1 MVMNEFADKVVLITG
16 AGRGAG
22 RQVALAFSSLG
33 AVVAAND
40 INPIS
45 LDETVNLVLQASG
58 KAEAYVFDIAKRMPI
73 EGLVTQVVE
82 RFARIDILINH
93 ASVQPD
99 TSLLEMDEWDYHR
112 TLDVNLGG
120 PFFTM
125 QQVGRVM
132 RQQGGGAMVN
142 LISAPGQG
150 RIQKGHAAHLASQAG
165 VMGLTYAAASEL
177 AAYHIRVNS
186 VFFGAPEPGLVPSW
200 EWDKAAYHHWQASF
214 PSIGKGEYQELVKI
228 VLFLCS
234 NAAASMTGLVI
245 PVGSDEQ

>member
-1 MVMNEFADKVVLITG
+1 MDEFAGKVVLITG

-33 AVVAAND
+33 AVVAGND

-45 LDETVNLVLQASG
+45 LDETVNLVLQSGG

-73 EGLVTQVVE
+73 EGLVTQVLE
-82 RFARIDILINH
+82 RFGRIDILVNH

-99 TSLLEMDEWDYHR
+99 ASLLEMDEWDYHR

-142 LISAPGQG
+142 LISASEQG

-165 VMGLTYAAASEL
+165 VMGLTCAAASEL

-186 VFFGAPEPGLVPSW
+186 VFFGSMELGLVPSQ
-200 EWDKAAYHHWQASF
+200 EWDKSAYHHWQASF
-214 PSIGKGEYQELVKI
+214 PRIEKAEYQELVKI

-245 PVGSDEQ
+245 PVERDEQ